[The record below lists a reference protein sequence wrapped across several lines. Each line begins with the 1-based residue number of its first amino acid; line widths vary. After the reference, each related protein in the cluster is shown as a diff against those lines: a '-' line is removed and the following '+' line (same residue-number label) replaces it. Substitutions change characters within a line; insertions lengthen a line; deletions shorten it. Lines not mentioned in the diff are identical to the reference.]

1 MVRRGEAYEVCARL
15 RIGDSLRMKALV
27 LVGVV
32 VAQLAQSA
40 PAEACSYALG
50 PPSPPIY
57 PWWSADNFPT
67 NGLFSSSFEW
77 TTLTG
82 SLDLAVDQAL
92 SLRLGMTVRR
102 PTSPLLP
109 GRIYQATEC
118 YSGGSCNLVVGA
130 GPDVTPPSRA
140 VITSLRTLLV
150 RDPEGTGAL
159 SCPDVDSLEIK
170 AEGTDDTTPPEF
182 LAIGAYVAATPAE
195 VLAKT
200 QIDVTFGFDRG
211 PPDDPLLSTVY
222 IGESVDRRRDGEP
235 FRAAGRF
242 CFSVVLIDWAG
253 NVGERSEIEC
263 VDTTDE
269 NDPTVEFVESTGCG
283 CNAPADPGAAAPFV
297 LAFLFSV
304 RAARRRRARRRSPR
318 TP

>member
-1 MVRRGEAYEVCARL
+1 
-15 RIGDSLRMKALV
+15 MKALV

-32 VAQLAQSA
+32 VTQLAQSA

-50 PPSPPIY
+50 PPSPPVY
-57 PWWSADNFPT
+57 PWWRADNFPT

-82 SLDLAVDQAL
+82 PLVLEDDDAL

-102 PTSPLLP
+102 PSSPLIP

-118 YSGGSCNLVVGA
+118 YQGGTCNLVVGA
-130 GPDVTPPSRA
+130 GPDMTPPSRA
-140 VITSLRTLLV
+140 AISSLRTLLV
-150 RDPEGTGAL
+150 RDPEGVGAF

-170 AEGTDDTTPPEF
+170 VEGSDDTTPPEF
-182 LAIGAYVAATPAE
+182 LAIGAYLGDTPAE
-195 VLAKT
+195 VLANT
-200 QIDVTFGFDRG
+200 QIDVSFGFDYAAPG
-211 PPDDPLLSTVY
+211 EPLLSTVY
-222 IGESVDRRRDGEP
+222 IGESVERRRDGEP

-242 CFSVVLIDWAG
+242 CFAVALIDWAG
-253 NVGERSEIEC
+253 NIGERSDVQC
-263 VDTTDE
+263 LDTTDE

-283 CNAPADPGAAAPFV
+283 CSAPADPSGATPFV
-297 LAFLFSV
+297 LAFLVSV
-304 RAARRRRARRRSPR
+304 RAARRRRARRQSPR